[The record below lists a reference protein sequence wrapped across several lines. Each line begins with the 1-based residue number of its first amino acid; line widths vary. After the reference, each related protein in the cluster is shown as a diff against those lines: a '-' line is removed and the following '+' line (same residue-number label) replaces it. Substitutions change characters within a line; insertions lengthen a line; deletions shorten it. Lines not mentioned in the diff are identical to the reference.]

1 MKNTKKYLFFI
12 CFAIYCLHFII
23 LLPIA
28 MSLLSPAIT
37 RLIKMRIWSI
47 EQWLENPIDTQ
58 RNLLLHIV
66 NQGEYTQ
73 YGKQYNFENIHNYS
87 DFVAKVPLQ
96 HYENFS
102 PYIESMLA
110 GEENI
115 LWNTPI
121 KWYAKSSGT
130 TSAKSKFIPLSDE
143 SIENNHFLASKDV
156 LTFYYLNNPD
166 SNLLDG
172 KNLIIGGSLKISEV
186 NENASVG
193 DLSAILMQNSPFW
206 VDWVRTPDL
215 NTLLMEDWE
224 EKMNKLVETTITEN
238 VTSISGVPTWTL
250 MLLRRILLKTQAQN
264 ISQVW
269 PNLELYMTGG
279 VSFVPYK
286 KEFELLVGKPIKYL
300 DMYNASEG
308 FFAAQTSDK
317 EDGLTLMI
325 GHGIFYEFITMD
337 SFHSANP
344 IIVSLATVTLNT
356 NYAIVITTLSGLY
369 RYIVG
374 DTVQF
379 TNINPYRI
387 KITGRTKHFINA
399 FGEEL
404 IIDNADDAIAK
415 AAENTQCIITDYTAA
430 PIYFEGNNKAA
441 HEWIIAFE
449 KMPNNIQEFAIAL
462 DNALKNNN
470 SDYEAKRQKDIALT
484 LPKIVPVLPK
494 LFTQWLQSK
503 GKLGGQHKVPRLSND
518 RNIINEIKQ
527 LGNL

>member
-1 MKNTKKYLFFI
+1 
-12 CFAIYCLHFII
+12 
-23 LLPIA
+23 
-28 MSLLSPAIT
+28 MSLLSPAIS

-47 EQWLENPIDTQ
+47 EQWLENPLDAQ

-73 YGKQYNFENIHNYS
+73 YGKLFNFGNINNYEN
-87 DFVAKVPLQ
+87 FAAQVPLQ
-96 HYENFS
+96 HYENFA
-102 PYIESMLA
+102 PYVDTMIQ
-110 GEENI
+110 GDENI

-130 TSAKSKFIPLSDE
+130 TAGKSKFIPLSDE

-156 LTFYYLNNPD
+156 LTFYYLNNPE
-166 SNLLDG
+166 SNLLHG

-215 NTLLMEDWE
+215 STLLMEDWE

-250 MLLRRILLKTQAQN
+250 MLLRRILAKTQAEN

-279 VSFVPYK
+279 VSFTPYRN
-286 KEFELLVGKPIKYL
+286 EFENLIGKPIKYL

-308 FFAAQTSDK
+308 FFAAQTSDTD
-317 EDGLTLMI
+317 EGLMLMI
-325 GHGIFYEFITMD
+325 SHGIFYEFIPMD
-337 SFHSANP
+337 VFYTESPTA
-344 IIVSLATVTLNT
+344 ISLEQVALNV
-356 NYAIVITTLSGLY
+356 NYALVITTLSGLY

-374 DTVQF
+374 DTVLF
-379 TNINPYRI
+379 TSINPYRI

-404 IIDNADDAIAK
+404 IIDNADAAIAE
-415 AAENTQCIITDYTAA
+415 ASALSNSSVIDYTAA

-441 HEWIIAFE
+441 HEWLI
-449 KMPNNIQEFAIAL
+449 EFANPPSNLEEFTFLL
-462 DNALKNNN
+462 DAALKKCN

-484 LPKIVPVLPK
+484 LPKIIATPPQ
-494 LFTQWLQSK
+494 LFAQWLQSK
-503 GKLGGQHKVPRLSND
+503 GKLGGQHKVPRLSNN
-518 RNIINEIKQ
+518 RIIIDEIKQ
-527 LGNL
+527 IGNL